1 MVLKSKAIKAMLLMQ
16 KKFVSICSFQPCFG
30 FGRAVLKAAKK
41 QPKIH
46 SLKKK
51 LNIFKGIEISF
62 KNWGLYTCAE
72 NFLKNRFPI
81 NRSFSLSAM
90 KLKDKQL

>member
-1 MVLKSKAIKAMLLMQ
+1 MKSIVLKSIAIKAMPLMQ
-16 KKFVSICSFQPCFG
+16 KKFVSVCSFQPCFG

-41 QPKIH
+41 QKKIP

-62 KNWGLYTCAE
+62 KNWGLCTWKLE
-72 NFLKNRFPI
+72 I
-81 NRSFSLSAM
+81 FS
-90 KLKDKQL
+90 KIVFQLIVHSHFRQ